1 MLDLF
6 FLVSSIIGQFN
17 TIQPIRTISPLI
29 NVVTLSRT
37 RSTTT
42 FPSTTFSTSS
52 TTLPTS
58 TTNFVLTTEPSDD
71 DQETRD
77 AIIIGSIWGLIALI
91 VLYVC
96 CKKKNNELEPIE
108 PPSLEYVK
116 EKSYSS
122 HIYAEVDDNPYEMP
136 VIREDEVYGAQVTA
150 L

>member
-17 TIQPIRTISPLI
+17 TVQPISTRSPLT
-29 NVVTLSRT
+29 NLLTLSRT

-42 FPSTTFSTSS
+42 VPSSTFSTSNTIVP
-52 TTLPTS
+52 TT
-58 TTNFVLTTEPSDD
+58 TTTFLLTTQPSDD
-71 DQETRD
+71 DQVTRD

-91 VLYVC
+91 VLYIC
-96 CKKKNNELEPIE
+96 CKKKGSELEPIE
-108 PPSLEYVK
+108 PANLEYVK

-122 HIYAEVDDNPYEMP
+122 HTYAEIDNHPYEMP
-136 VIREDEVYGAQVTA
+136 VIREDEIYGAQVTA